1 MWKALGEPGNE
12 GRFPHEL
19 ATPRWLAA
27 LLGIQFLRK
36 AYLPFILP
44 EKKIFAL
51 CISVKNKKGVLAK
64 TEVLKETESITTG

>member
-1 MWKALGEPGNE
+1 MWKAVGEPGNE
-12 GRFPHEL
+12 GRFPSEL

-44 EKKIFAL
+44 EKKLVAL
-51 CISVKNKKGVLAK
+51 CISV
-64 TEVLKETESITTG
+64 